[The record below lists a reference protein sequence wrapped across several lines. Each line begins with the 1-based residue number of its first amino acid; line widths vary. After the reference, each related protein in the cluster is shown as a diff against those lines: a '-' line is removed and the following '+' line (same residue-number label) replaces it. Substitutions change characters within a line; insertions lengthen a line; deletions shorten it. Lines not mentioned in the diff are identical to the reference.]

1 MPLYLKHKLKDLC
14 TKIGSGST
22 PRGGDSVYKTH
33 GISLIRSQNI
43 LDFTFSKNGLAY
55 IDEVQAKELAN
66 VTLKERDVLLN
77 ITGDSVAR
85 VSQVP
90 DNILPA
96 RVNQHVAIIRANQ
109 EKLTPEY
116 LKYCLLSKPNK
127 ELLLSL
133 ASTGA
138 TRKAIT
144 KVMIEEFEIAIPDE
158 EGTNTQTR
166 IAAILSA
173 LDDKIELNRR
183 TNETLEKIAE
193 TLFKKYFVE
202 GIDEE
207 NLPEGWRMGKL
218 GEIIEIFD
226 SKRIPLSS
234 LERETRKG
242 IYPYYGAASLMDYID
257 SYIFDGVYLLLG
269 EDGSVI
275 DKNGFP
281 ILQYVWGKFWVNNH
295 AHVIKGKQHY
305 STDYLYILL
314 KNTVVN
320 HLVTG
325 AVQLKINQS
334 NLNNLEII
342 IPDKITCDKFS
353 SEIDSLFSLKRNNID
368 ENNNLENLR
377 VSLLPKLMSGEIEV
391 N

>member
-1 MPLYLKHKLKDLC
+1 MPIYLKHKLKTLC

-109 EKLTPEY
+109 EKLNPEY

-144 KVMIEEFEIAIPDE
+144 KVMIEEFEIAIPSE
-158 EGTNTQTR
+158 EGTATQTR

-202 GIDEE
+202 GIEEE

-218 GEIIEIFD
+218 GEVMEIKYGKDHKHLNSGKIPVYGSGGIMRYVDKALFEHESILIPRKGTLSNLFYVNTPFWSVDTMFYTKLKD
-226 SKRIPLSS
+226 SFYTKYLFLLLKSMDLSS
-234 LERETRKG
+234 MDVG
-242 IYPYYGAASLMDYID
+242 SAVPSLTTE
-257 SYIFDGVYLLLG
+257 LL
-269 EDGSVI
+269 
-275 DKNGFP
+275 N
-281 ILQYVWGKFWVNNH
+281 
-295 AHVIKGKQHY
+295 
-305 STDYLYILL
+305 
-314 KNTVVN
+314 
-320 HLVTG
+320 
-325 AVQLKINQS
+325 KIV
-334 NLNNLEII
+334 II
-342 IPDKITCDKFS
+342 IPSEGLLKHFDKTVTPLFELIDQNINESKALVITRD
-353 SEIDSLFSLKRNNID
+353 
-368 ENNNLENLR
+368 
-377 VSLLPKLMSGEIEV
+377 SLLPKLMLGEIEV
-391 N
+391 DERIQIDN